1 MAQILVGT
9 NDLQSGGTRYTPKK
23 FIIHEEYDRP
33 RFANNIA
40 LLLVEK
46 IEFNDRVQPVKYS
59 KKFVESGERIL
70 VTGWGSL
77 SVSSL
82 EKLL

>member
-1 MAQILVGT
+1 MVGT

-23 FIIHEEYDRP
+23 FIIHEDYNRP
-33 RFANNIA
+33 AFANDIG
-40 LLLVEK
+40 LILMDK

-59 KKFVESGERIL
+59 NKFVESGEKIL
-70 VTGWGSL
+70 VTGWGRL
-77 SVSSL
+77 SVSLS